1 MRSTF
6 FIGLPIMPFQSF
18 RSCGIRGKVLRFTI
32 IVRGVSFERIGVVL
46 AHPGD
51 VNHVYPPSRDIHQ
64 IMNRSSR
71 PTISIH
77 IYGGDIGSQRRHTYD
92 ENTGAMHDFVS
103 GYDPGC

>member
-1 MRSTF
+1 MS
-6 FIGLPIMPFQSF
+6 
-18 RSCGIRGKVLRFTI
+18 KVDNPANPSKSH
-32 IVRGVSFERIGVVL
+32 GVLERIGVVL
-46 AHPGD
+46 ARPGD